1 LEALHDLLDA
11 LKRDQRL
18 STAKGSK
25 EKKTVGKLR
34 LVYDGCL
41 VPMFWQALEANL
53 ECEHFSESSETEQ
66 FAAPGTSRDSLACD
80 NELKKEMPE
89 ITWVWINTYE
99 NTIFRGMNIHK
110 SQLF

>member
-1 LEALHDLLDA
+1 
-11 LKRDQRL
+11 
-18 STAKGSK
+18 
-25 EKKTVGKLR
+25 
-34 LVYDGCL
+34 
-41 VPMFWQALEANL
+41 MFWQALEANL